1 MPCNLLRQ
9 NFCKTQVQAIVSNKI
24 ICKTEVD
31 PQGMVDTPVKI
42 LLSYKK
48 KKKKK
53 NQVDCCFST
62 KRSGAM
68 ERLN

>member
-42 LLSYKK
+42 LLSYRNKK
-48 KKKKK
+48 KKK
-53 NQVDCCFST
+53 T
-62 KRSGAM
+62 KLIVVFPQKEVEQWSD
-68 ERLN
+68 